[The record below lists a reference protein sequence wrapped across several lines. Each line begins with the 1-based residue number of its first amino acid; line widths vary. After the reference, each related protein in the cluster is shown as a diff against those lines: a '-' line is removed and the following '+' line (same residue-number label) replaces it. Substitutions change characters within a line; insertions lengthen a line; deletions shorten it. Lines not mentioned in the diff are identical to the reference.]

1 MYNRIKEH
9 IMENALMED
18 IGFGDIT
25 SNVCIEEETISRAYF
40 LIKADGIIS
49 GIDIV
54 KSVFRLVDEKVEV
67 DFSVNN
73 GDKVKKGDVVG
84 WIKGSAKTLLAG
96 ERVALNFLQHLSGIA
111 TKTFFYV
118 SMVEGL
124 EVKIVDTRKTTP
136 NLRILEKEAVKH
148 GGGVNHRFS
157 LDDGILIKDNH
168 IKCAGGI
175 GKAITTVREKAP
187 HTLKIEVEVSDL
199 KGVKEALD
207 YKADIIMLDNM
218 NYEGIKEAIKLI
230 GDRALI
236 EASGNMGDKN
246 IREIAEAGV
255 NIISIGSLTNYI
267 KSLDIS
273 MKFE

>member
-9 IMENALMED
+9 IIENALRED

-25 SNVCIEEETISRAYF
+25 SNVCIDEKIISKAYF
-40 LIKADGIIS
+40 LAKDEGIIS
-49 GIDIV
+49 GVDIV
-54 KSVFRLVDEKVEV
+54 KDVFRLVDEKVEV
-67 DFSVNN
+67 DFMVNN
-73 GDKVKKGDVVG
+73 GDKMKKGEIIG
-84 WIKGSAKTLLAG
+84 KIKGSAKSLLAG

-111 TKTFFYV
+111 TKTSSYMA
-118 SMVEGL
+118 MVEGL
-124 EVKIVDTRKTTP
+124 NVKIVDTRKTTP

-168 IKCAGGI
+168 IKSARGI
-175 GKAITTVREKAP
+175 GKAITAARRNAP

-199 KGVKEALD
+199 KGVREALE
-207 YKADIIMLDNM
+207 YGADIIMLDNM
-218 NYEGIKEAIKLI
+218 DYEGIKEGIKVI
-230 GDRALI
+230 GDRALV
-236 EASGNMGDKN
+236 EASGNMADRN
-246 IREIAEAGV
+246 IREIAELGV
-255 NIISIGSLTNYI
+255 NIISIGSLTNSI